1 MKKLLAGLI
10 AGFLFYGSSVSAEQ
24 ILTAE
29 EVTQLFSGKT
39 YEATLPTRGLTMT
52 VYADPNGT
60 MRGVQNRNKF
70 TTNWEVNDQG
80 EICVSYRD
88 KMSCRIVVEDN
99 GIYKKYK
106 VDDKGKRTLLVVYK
120 SFTQGNIHGF

>member
-10 AGFLFYGSSVSAEQ
+10 TGFLFYSSSVMAEQ
-24 ILTAE
+24 ILTGE
-29 EVTQLFSGKT
+29 QLTQLFSGNT
-39 YEATLPTRGLTMT
+39 YEATLPTRGLSMT

-60 MRGVQNRNKF
+60 MRGIQNGHTFETSWN
-70 TTNWEVNDQG
+70 VNEQG

-88 KMSCRIVVEDN
+88 KLSCRIVIEDN

-120 SFTQGNIHGF
+120 SFTAGNIHGF